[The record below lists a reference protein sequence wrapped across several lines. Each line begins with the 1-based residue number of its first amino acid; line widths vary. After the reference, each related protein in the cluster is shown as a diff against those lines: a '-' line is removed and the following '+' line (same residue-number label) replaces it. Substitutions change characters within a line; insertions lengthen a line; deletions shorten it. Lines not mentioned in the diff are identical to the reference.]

1 MMEEFKK
8 LGLSENVIAAL
19 KKKGY
24 VTPTEIQQKT
34 IPVLLEGKLD
44 LIAQSQTGTGKTAS
58 FAIPIIEKAKENSKH
73 VQAIILTPTREL
85 ALQVSK
91 EIESLRGQKRLRVLA
106 VYGGTSMNDQIQKL
120 RQGIDIVVGTPGRV
134 IDQIK
139 RRFLDLSQVS
149 FTVLDE
155 ADEMLNM
162 GFLEE
167 IEKILENT
175 NPHQRMLLFS
185 ATMPKPIQMIA
196 KKFMKEHLF
205 LKIENKQLTIG
216 LTEQVYYEVASSDKF
231 EALRRVIDISD
242 EFYGIIFCKTRVE
255 VDILTRQLIDK
266 NYSAAGIHGDISQ
279 EQREKVLSLFR
290 AKRVNILIAT
300 DVAARGID
308 VNDLT
313 HVVNYS
319 LPQNPESYV
328 HRIGRTGRAGKSG
341 MAVTFIIP
349 SERNRLRF
357 IEKIAGGEMN
367 RKELPSINE
376 VIAFKK
382 KHIRQTVEQYCQ
394 AGTSGSYEEIAKE
407 ILISNTPVSALA
419 SVLELAFKA
428 VLNPQNYKELRG
440 VNDSHR
446 TSRKGKKDSFGQNYR
461 KQRSDRD
468 GGFGSRN
475 KRTDDGPRFDS
486 RKSRPDSGK
495 RFDSKKPHSEGPRF
509 DSRKPRSEEG
519 QRFDSRKSRPDG
531 GKRFDSKKSFSGGKK
546 KSFKSFKR

>member
-1 MMEEFKK
+1 MEEFKK

>member
-1 MMEEFKK
+1 
-8 LGLSENVIAAL
+8 
-19 KKKGY
+19 
-24 VTPTEIQQKT
+24 
-34 IPVLLEGKLD
+34 
-44 LIAQSQTGTGKTAS
+44 
-58 FAIPIIEKAKENSKH
+58 
-73 VQAIILTPTREL
+73 
-85 ALQVSK
+85 
-91 EIESLRGQKRLRVLA
+91 
-106 VYGGTSMNDQIQKL
+106 
-120 RQGIDIVVGTPGRV
+120 VVGTPGRV